1 MKQKILLLS
10 MLLLCLG
17 VANAQWTG
25 GPNTLSWRDS
35 ILRSTPTQTFTTTG
49 AVTLSTPSLVG
60 FFNSQANDTSQVLIR
75 PGGGTFTLDDARN
88 PNALTMVITSAVSK
102 WGIIGIDSTNA
113 TSVAHLSFRI
123 RFDSANGVAP
133 NAGALLNLAI
143 GNSDI
148 AGTFFKG
155 NNTIGTKPTATY
167 NSLFTNLR
175 FLYSSSGSPNYTLQY
190 RASGSQT
197 TTVNA
202 DISGG
207 TVVSGVPY
215 TFDVYC
221 NDSTAAQSYT
231 GPDGASYTVAPAS
244 FHLWENSIGVKKH
257 LSSSTG
263 PTVFDFQRCI
273 DTLNAVGPQ
282 LVTMADNTQLN
293 SFFFQGGGAA
303 GASAIFD
310 STITME
316 YVTAASA
323 LPVSF
328 ITSSFTGQLVNKSVK
343 LNWATASE
351 QDNAYF
357 EVLRSNDAN
366 TFTSIGEVTGNL
378 TTSLE
383 HKYSFADDNPNTGI
397 NYYKLEQ
404 VDIDGKGTYTNTIAV
419 NDAAQ
424 QQNAFKVNVS
434 GNQLNAIA
442 NVGTAGNAALQV
454 FSVSGQKVVNTR
466 VQLNQGENHFTVD
479 VSSLQA
485 GVYIAVI
492 NNNGKELSVEFI
504 R

>member
-1 MKQKILLLS
+1 MKKRILLL
-10 MLLLCLG
+10 LTLVLYLG

-49 AVTLSTPSLVG
+49 TVTLSTPSHVG

-75 PGGGTFTLDDARN
+75 TGGGTFTLDDARN
-88 PNALTMVITSAVSK
+88 PNALTMGINTGGNK
-102 WGIIGIDSTNA
+102 WGIIGIDSTHA

-123 RFDSANGVAP
+123 RFDSADGVSP
-133 NAGALLNLAI
+133 NPGALLNLAI
-143 GNSDI
+143 GSSSTPS
-148 AGTFFKG
+148 TFFKG
-155 NNTIGTKPTATY
+155 NNLISNKPTATY
-167 NSLFTNLR
+167 ICLFTNLR
-175 FLYSSSGSPNYTLQY
+175 FLYSTSGNPNYTLQY
-190 RASGSQT
+190 RKSGSQT
-197 TTVNA
+197 LTDNH

-244 FHLWENSIGVKKH
+244 FHLWEDTSGVKKH

-351 QDNAYF
+351 QNNAWF
-357 EVLRSNDAN
+357 EVLRSADAN
-366 TFTSIGEVTGNL
+366 TFTSIGDVTGNL
-378 TTSLE
+378 TTSLA
-383 HKYSFADDNPNTGI
+383 HNYSFTDNNPNSGI
-397 NYYKLEQ
+397 NYYKLQQ

-424 QQNAFKVNVS
+424 QQNAFKVYMI
-434 GNQLNAIA
+434 GNQLNTIA
-442 NVGTAGNAALQV
+442 NVATAGEVVLKV
-454 FSVSGQKVVNTR
+454 FSASGQQVINTQE
-466 VQLNQGENHFTVD
+466 QLNKGENHFSVN

-485 GVYIAVI
+485 GVYIAVMKR
-492 NNNGKELSVEFI
+492 NGWQESVQFI
-504 R
+504 K